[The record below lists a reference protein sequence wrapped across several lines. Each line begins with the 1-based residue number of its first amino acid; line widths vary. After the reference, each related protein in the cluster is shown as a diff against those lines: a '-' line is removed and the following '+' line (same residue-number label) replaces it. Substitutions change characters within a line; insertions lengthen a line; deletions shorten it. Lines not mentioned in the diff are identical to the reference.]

1 MRGRTGPSKQ
11 MANRSKNAI
20 SHSQTKLTM
29 WIKELLNQF
38 PKIVPKSSKVQKTV
52 SKKSGKL
59 QKKLGLNKA
68 PNLLCAM
75 VVTPTRKCIL

>member
-1 MRGRTGPSKQ
+1 MRGKTGPSKQ
-11 MANRSKNAI
+11 MVNRSKNVI
-20 SHSQTKLTM
+20 SHSLIKVTM

-38 PKIVPKSSKVQKTV
+38 PKIVPKSSKVQKIA
-52 SKKSGKL
+52 SKKSGKS

-75 VVTPTRKCIL
+75 VVTQTRKS